1 MKIQSLRN
9 AGFDL
14 EDLHSLGD
22 HIRARRLS
30 LGLLQRDVAT
40 LMDVNPAT
48 IANWE
53 KGRTE
58 PPVAFLP
65 RIMAFLGY
73 CPYQQARSLGE
84 RLWLHRTHQGL
95 SHRQLAKLLG
105 VDSGSLSRW
114 ETGERRPCRQSRQ
127 AISAWTARSR
137 R

>member
-1 MKIQSLRN
+1 VEIQAVRSN
-9 AGFDL
+9 AFDL
-14 EDLHSLGD
+14 EDLNSLGD

-30 LGLLQRDVAT
+30 LGHLKRDVAAR
-40 LMDVNPAT
+40 MHVNPST

-58 PPVAFLP
+58 PPVAFWP
-65 RIMAFLGY
+65 RIMTFLGY
-73 CPYQQARSLGE
+73 CPYQQARSFGE

-95 SHRQLAKLLG
+95 SVRQLAKLLG

-114 ETGERRPCRQSRQ
+114 ETGERRPCRHSRK
-127 AISAWTARSR
+127 AISAWIADSR